1 LDFGDRVAYFFG
13 CCSVESTENALNR
26 ELQKLLK
33 RRELQE
39 RRARKIVEDLARA
52 LDVSPDEVERVD
64 YRIDPQRDDD
74 GTINGF
80 IIYFWDAEPEFLAKI
95 DGLVNGRWVRIGPV
109 L

>member
-1 LDFGDRVAYFFG
+1 M
-13 CCSVESTENALNR
+13 NR

-33 RRELQE
+33 RQELQE

-52 LDVSPDEVERVD
+52 LRVSPDEVQRVD
-64 YRIDPQRDDD
+64 YRIDPQRDEDS
-74 GTINGF
+74 TINGF
-80 IIYFWDAEPEFLAKI
+80 IIYFWDAAPEFLAKI

>member
-1 LDFGDRVAYFFG
+1 MH
-13 CCSVESTENALNR
+13 R
-26 ELQKLLK
+26 ELQKSLK
-33 RRELQE
+33 RQQLQE

-52 LDVSPDEVERVD
+52 LGVSPDEIEHVD
-64 YRIDPQRDDD
+64 YRIDPQTDED

-80 IIYFWDAEPEFLAKI
+80 VIYFWDAAPEFLAKI

>member
-1 LDFGDRVAYFFG
+1 
-13 CCSVESTENALNR
+13 
-26 ELQKLLK
+26 
-33 RRELQE
+33 
-39 RRARKIVEDLARA
+39 
-52 LDVSPDEVERVD
+52 VD
-64 YRIDPQRDDD
+64 YRIDPQKDDD